1 MHTET
6 MEIPDLLKAIAAA
19 AKVKQTGLGDLIGV
33 SQPQIS
39 RYMSGAEPKKPA
51 YDKILAAAR
60 EYRVP
65 VDDDDV
71 RSEDVSAG
79 MDRAERPKIKVKG
92 YVGAGGAMHYYAV
105 SQGDLGEIDP
115 SDRDPPTAAA
125 VQIMGTSLGRFFDRW
140 YAVYTDVR
148 APITDD
154 LVGKLCVVGLEDDR
168 ILIKKV
174 IRNGNRFD
182 LISNSEEEEPI
193 RAVKIKWAALVSDI
207 RQS

>member
-1 MHTET
+1 

-19 AKVKQTGLGDLIGV
+19 AKVKQTGLGSLIGV

-39 RYMSGAEPKKPA
+39 RYMSGSQPLKPA
-51 YDKILAAAR
+51 YDKIKAAAR
-60 EYRVP
+60 QYRIH
-65 VDDDDV
+65 VDDDDDM

-79 MDRAERPKIKVKG
+79 MDREERPKIKVKG

-115 SDRDPPTAAA
+115 SDRDPADAAA

-148 APITDD
+148 APITAD
-154 LVGKLCVVGLEDDR
+154 LIGKLCVVGLDDDR
-168 ILIKKV
+168 VLIKKV

-182 LISNSEEEEPI
+182 LMSNSEEEEPI
-193 RAVKIKWAALVSDI
+193 RGVKIKWAALVSDI

>member
-1 MHTET
+1 MD
-6 MEIPDLLKAIAAA
+6 IPEMLRAIAHA
-19 AKVKQTGLGDLIGV
+19 AKVKQTGLSELLGV

-39 RYMSGAEPKKPA
+39 RYMKGAEPKKPA
-51 YDKILAAAR
+51 YDKIMAAAR
-60 EYRVP
+60 QYQLP
-65 VDDDDV
+65 VEDDDI

-79 MDRAERPKIKVKG
+79 MDREERPKIKVKG

-115 SDRDPPTAAA
+115 SDRDPANAAA

-148 APITDD
+148 APITAD
-154 LVGKLCVVGLEDDR
+154 LIGKLCVVGLEDDR
-168 ILIKKV
+168 VLIKKV

-182 LISNSEEEEPI
+182 LLSNSEEEEPI

-207 RQS
+207 RQK